1 MLFRFNDTHFPGVQ
15 VHFVSL
21 KVPALI
27 RAQPTGI
34 SHAEVSAEQERTE
47 WLFWIF
53 VCIDLPEKRRQ
64 FIVPKQIRNKNCS
77 ASGELI
83 RQDVSV
89 FSNGFQVSAKSSDK
103 SGPAVDYASRFSR
116 LRFQPVQDDAF
127 CQLVI

>member
-1 MLFRFNDTHFPGVQ
+1 MERGRKFAFRKRCVTDSRIGFRQEFISSDMTMLRLFMLFRFNDTHFPGVQ

-47 WLFWIF
+47 WLFLDI
-53 VCIDLPEKRRQ
+53 CMYRSPGKRRQ

-77 ASGELI
+77 
-83 RQDVSV
+83 RQ
-89 FSNGFQVSAKSSDK
+89 
-103 SGPAVDYASRFSR
+103 R
-116 LRFQPVQDDAF
+116 
-127 CQLVI
+127 